1 MIMST
6 TIISQEEYLAARKRD
21 CRRNRG
27 LARAQLASA
36 RAEYANRVTQQN
48 RATLVRCL
56 ANLYLADAFCDALE
70 VAR

>member
-1 MIMST
+1 MSAT
-6 TIISQEEYLAARKRD
+6 LLSQDQYIAERKRD

-36 RAEYANRVTQQN
+36 RAEYANRATQQN